1 MNLDG
6 LKLAEDLAVGDVVT
20 FGTHEVTDAEILE
33 FARSWDP
40 QWFHLDVDAAA
51 AGPYGGLIASG
62 LHTMAIYH
70 RLYVDSTHWAAIA
83 GRGLPG
89 VRFLRPVRPGD
100 RLTGSLRIVELSPEP
115 DRNRAL
121 VRTEGELR
129 NADGKPVLTMSTDAY
144 LHLSRAALD

>member
-20 FGTHEVTDAEILE
+20 LGTHEVTDVEILE

-62 LHTMAIYH
+62 LHTMAIYQ
-70 RLYVDSTHWAAIA
+70 RLYVDSTQWAAIA
-83 GRGLPG
+83 GRGLPE
-89 VRFLRPVRPGD
+89 VRFLRPEFIGA
-100 RLTGSLRIVELSPEP
+100 LTSFGSAERSMVISSPATVMARSMRIGRSMPE
-115 DRNRAL
+115 AS
-121 VRTEGELR
+121 
-129 NADGKPVLTMSTDAY
+129 M
-144 LHLSRAALD
+144 